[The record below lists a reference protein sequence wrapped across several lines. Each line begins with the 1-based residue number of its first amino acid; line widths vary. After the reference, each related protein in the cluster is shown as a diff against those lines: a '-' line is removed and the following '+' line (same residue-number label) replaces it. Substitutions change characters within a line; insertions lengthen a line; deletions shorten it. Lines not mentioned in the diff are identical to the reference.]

1 MRDQERARLKLA
13 GTYLVIIMT
22 MSIVFSFVL
31 YGVSSNQLDRN
42 LRRFPGGD
50 ARREPMVQLFE
61 DIRQTR
67 LEESRA
73 ELQKKLILFNIST
86 LICGSLL
93 SYVLAREALRPIEE
107 SVEAQKRFTSDASH
121 ELRTPLTAMRSEIE
135 VALRDKKLTAKESK
149 SVLSSNLEEIQKL
162 EALTGSLL
170 QLARQGYKDVQP
182 ASFSVKQVI
191 IGAVNGMK
199 PNAKQKKITVNTEKV
214 NDIYVLGESE
224 SLKRVVLILLDNA
237 VKYSS
242 DKSIITIGT
251 ITNKN
256 GVGFFV
262 QDQGSGISKKDLP
275 HIFDRFYRADTS
287 RTRAT
292 ANENNGY
299 GLGLAIAKQ
308 IVDAHQGSIEV
319 ASQLGKGTT
328 ITVLLPKLS

>member
-50 ARREPMVQLFE
+50 ARREPIVQLFE

-73 ELQKKLILFNIST
+73 ELQKKLLLFNIST

-135 VALRDKKLTAKESK
+135 VALRDKKLTSKEAKA
-149 SVLSSNLEEIQKL
+149 VLSSNLEEIVKL
-162 EALTGSLL
+162 EALTGGLL
-170 QLARQGYKDVQP
+170 QLARQGYKDIQP
-182 ASFSVKQVI
+182 SSFSVKEVLSS
-191 IGAVNGMK
+191 AVNSVK
-199 PNAKQKKITVNTEKV
+199 PKAEQKKITIDTEKV
-214 NDIYVLGESE
+214 NDIYVLGERE
-224 SLKRVVLILLDNA
+224 SLERVALILLDNA
-237 VKYSS
+237 IKYSS
-242 DKSIITIGT
+242 DKSTIIIETV
-251 ITNKN
+251 TNKN
-256 GVGFFV
+256 GVGFV
-262 QDQGSGISKKDLP
+262 IKDQGNGIAKKDLP
-275 HIFDRFYRADTS
+275 HIFDRFYRADS
-287 RTRAT
+287 ARTRAT
-292 ANENNGY
+292 NADGGY

-308 IVDAHQGSIEV
+308 IVDAHRGSIEV

-328 ITVLLPKLS
+328 ITVLLPKRT